1 MTDSL
6 HRAALDQ
13 LRLAL
18 PDDLDAHLEPL
29 APSVGWYGIAAIL
42 SDPNESANLR
52 CAMARATQ
60 FLASGA
66 GLDEC
71 LGALAALLDDPNPGL
86 RIAALDNLGSWADT
100 DKLEEMARTDPDAMV
115 RRNARHRLDELEKR
129 GL

>member
-1 MTDSL
+1 
-6 HRAALDQ
+6 
-13 LRLAL
+13 
-18 PDDLDAHLEPL
+18 
-29 APSVGWYGIAAIL
+29 
-42 SDPNESANLR
+42 
-52 CAMARATQ
+52 MARATQ